1 MYAILYTCQQGMY
14 VSDMYVGKDDP
25 MITVRVPK
33 NQLKGRKFTGRC
45 PHCEYVDVLPSEQ
58 CKQCHSPLPIV
69 NASRALSVGRLSVQH
84 EDADYVYYGTT
95 VYTSTTFNDYRFE
108 FDDEVR
114 QLAYMADSFT
124 FVNLN
129 CV

>member
-1 MYAILYTCQQGMY
+1 MYNVYDMYAE
-14 VSDMYVGKDDP
+14 KDDP

-45 PHCEYVDVLPSEQ
+45 PHCEYVDVLPSER

-69 NASRALSVGRLSVQH
+69 SASRALSVGRLSVQY
-84 EDADYVYYGTT
+84 EDVDYVYYGTT
-95 VYTSTTFNDYRFE
+95 VYTSTTFSDYRFE